1 MSYSHDMKSN
11 SVNNENTTVIVLTG
25 ASGFLGQHC
34 LQDLLEGHPSDV
46 RVAGDKIVVYALHQ
60 TSPELE
66 VAISSF
72 CNDPQQLIHNNVEV
86 VVVSL
91 DLTSAEECQT
101 WFSSLRS
108 SSVTIDC
115 CIHTA
120 AMSTPTAC
128 ENNPDLAMTVNV
140 PRIFFD
146 ALYENNQMI
155 KVIALSTDQVYDGL
169 ITAQPYNELST
180 CEPCNVYGKTK
191 IEMEK
196 YLLDQQKRR
205 FPNSSLILLRS
216 SIILG
221 PRAPFLPDKAHST
234 FLHFC
239 QSRMNCETT
248 YYIDEIRSVI
258 AVLDVVRIIIHMI
271 TMTEMSPPTSGVY
284 CMGGPHPV
292 NRHDM
297 AVAVLS
303 YFQVATD
310 VAIPVKKVDV
320 PVVPGTVKS
329 PLNISMDST
338 KLLSTTGLL
347 AFQPLPD
354 IVAQTFLPVK
364 P

>member
-1 MSYSHDMKSN
+1 MSSSRDMKSN
-11 SVNNENTTVIVLTG
+11 SFSNENTTVIVLTG

-34 LQDLLEGHPSDV
+34 LRGLLEGHPSEV
-46 RVAGDKIVVYALHQ
+46 RAAGDKIVVYALHQ

-72 CNDPQQLIHNNVEV
+72 CNDPQQSIHNIEV

-140 PRIFFD
+140 PRNFFD

-155 KVIALSTDQVYDGL
+155 KVIALSTDQVYDGF

-196 YLLDQQKRR
+196 YLLDQQKGS

-239 QSRMNCETT
+239 QSRMKCETT

-338 KLLSTTGLL
+338 KLLSTTGIR

-354 IVAQTFLPVK
+354 IVAQTFLPVN